1 MIASRRRALGVAAA
15 IALATL
21 SFGGSAHAEMV
32 YRVATM
38 GEPKTLDPHGVS
50 GTWENYIVGD
60 AFMGLLTDAADAKP
74 VPGAAESWTISDDGL
89 TYTFKLRDHKWSD
102 GTPVTAEDFVY
113 SWRRLLDPAT
123 AAEYASIMYPVKN
136 AEKINTGEIKDLSQL
151 GVRAIDD
158 KTLEVK
164 LENPTGYFLQ
174 LMTHYTSFPVPRHVI
189 EKYGADW
196 VKPGNI
202 VSNGAYRIV
211 EWTPNSRVVSEKN
224 PEFYDAAN
232 VKIDKVIYYPDEDR
246 NEITKRFRAGE
257 IDYVDDFASEQI
269 DFLKRELPKETHVF
283 PYLGTY
289 YYPINVKRPP
299 FDNPKVRRA
308 LSLAIDRDALTGKV
322 LKTGELPA
330 YAVVPPQTSTYGDPY
345 LPAWASLPMA
355 ERQAMAK
362 QLLQE
367 AGFGPDNPLK
377 FTLAYNT
384 SENHKRIAV
393 AAQAMW
399 KAIGVQAELVN
410 REVKVHYDELKQ
422 HNFDVARAA
431 WVADYNDPQNFLYLL
446 QTSTGPNNYGQYSNA
461 QFDALMQQQAASRDD
476 AQRMELMHEAEKIAI
491 DDDAWIPIYYY
502 VSKALVSQKLQ
513 GYVDNTKHMHRS
525 RWMAIEG

>member
-158 KTLEVK
+158 KTLEVT

>member
-1 MIASRRRALGVAAA
+1 MIASRRRAFGVAAA

-89 TYTFKLRDHKWSD
+89 TYTFKLREHKWSD

-158 KTLEVK
+158 KTLEVT

-345 LPAWASLPMA
+345 VPAWASLPMA
-355 ERQAMAK
+355 ERPAMAK

-377 FTLAYNT
+377 FTLAYN
-384 SENHKRIAV
+384 SGENHKRIAV

-410 REVKVHYDELKQ
+410 REIKVHYDELKQ